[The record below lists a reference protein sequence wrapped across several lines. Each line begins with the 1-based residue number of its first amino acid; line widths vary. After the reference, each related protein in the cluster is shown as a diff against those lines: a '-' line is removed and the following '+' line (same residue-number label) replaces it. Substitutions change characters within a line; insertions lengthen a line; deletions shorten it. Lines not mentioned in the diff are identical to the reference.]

1 MDKLCP
7 IYGEG
12 KKKFVYSVFSGMEMK
27 SNYMFFCP
35 YIDQLWTTAKDQ
47 TKYSFILLY
56 KYGEGERLKH

>member
-1 MDKLCP
+1 
-7 IYGEG
+7 
-12 KKKFVYSVFSGMEMK
+12 MEMK